1 MTALCSDCRMQSLHC
16 AITIIGGRQPA
27 RDGGVLAN
35 FPTFRLLDLSACWF
49 FGVVADAGG
58 GYVCAGV
65 RSKDGRGRW
74 LEPEGGDVSAWV
86 AEV

>member
-1 MTALCSDCRMQSLHC
+1 MAAGTVLVVCS
-16 AITIIGGRQPA
+16 PA
-27 RDGGVLAN
+27 
-35 FPTFRLLDLSACWF
+35 FRLLGIVA
-49 FGVVADAGG
+49 GGVADAGG